1 MTRGGKPNGEKFG
14 LKIPA
19 RFCVKNGKF
28 VTTVC
33 RLSFQQTV
41 MIFGCVVYECET
53 CRSRY

>member
-33 RLSFQQTV
+33 RLSFEQTV

-53 CRSRY
+53 